1 MARERRSGVGWF
13 GSALREFRAAANLT
27 QEELADRSGL
37 SVHAVGMLERGVRRS
52 PRPATVELL
61 ANALRLDASQRNL
74 LVAAARAGADATST
88 ADRETAAP
96 PPPTAYFVGREAE
109 LGEIDGALRR
119 SGHVTVYGLG
129 GVGKTQLAARFAHD
143 NGAHYP
149 DGVYWIRADQES
161 SVADGLAG
169 LAWRLNLPARVAP
182 QRERRVEAV
191 LRWLTDHPRWLLVL
205 DNLEP
210 AGAGNQWLPPALPGH
225 ILTTSRTPLPPP
237 HLGLESFPPP
247 IASRYL
253 LERTGQA
260 DTEAAASV
268 AEALGRLPLALA
280 QAAAYVD
287 QTGRDLRSY
296 GPLLR
301 RHLVALMAEGR
312 PDDYPRSV
320 VSTLSLSLRRL
331 EDERPAAV
339 ALLRACAFLAGDDI
353 PLPILQAGADQMPAP
368 LRDSLRDEIDTD
380 RTVAALRR
388 YSLAERI
395 GDALRVHPVVQAIVR
410 DSLPGEERVSWL
422 AAAVRL
428 LAQNF
433 PDEVD
438 ERPQLWDR
446 CARLVPHA
454 RVIEEL
460 ATDIPVEPVAFASC
474 WNGVGVYLWAQGEY
488 DRAGEFHERAAKT
501 AKDALGPGDPL
512 TVRCVQS
519 LGVLR
524 WYRGELA
531 EARALLESQVGVL
544 ARRPA
549 PAPGPDPED
558 GLLAMVLHNLA
569 SVVQAQG
576 ELAAARPLY
585 QRALDLRLRVL
596 GPEHPYTAYTLN
608 NLGTLLRDQ
617 GDFAAAR
624 PVLEQA
630 LRIREKTLGP
640 EHPETAHSLS
650 NLGLLL
656 LRQGDLETAEPILA
670 RALTIREKVLGK
682 DHDRT
687 ARGRYL
693 LGLARWRAGD
703 HEKGRQLIRRAATD
717 LRRRLGAEH
726 RWTAQA
732 DHALADLK
740 AGRDPQL

>member
-1 MARERRSGVGWF
+1 MARELRSGVGWF

-74 LVAAARAGADATST
+74 MVAAARAGADATST
-88 ADRETAAP
+88 SDRETATP
-96 PPPTAYFVGREAE
+96 PRPTAYFVGREAE
-109 LGEIDGALRR
+109 LREIGGALRR

-143 NGAHYP
+143 NGARYP

-161 SVADGLAG
+161 SLVGGLAG

-205 DNLEP
+205 DNVEP
-210 AGAGNQWLPPALPGH
+210 AEAGNQWLPPALPGH

-301 RHLVALMAEGR
+301 RHLVALMAEGQ

-320 VSTLSLSLRRL
+320 VSTLSLSLRHL

-368 LRDSLRDEIDTD
+368 LRDSLHDEIDTD

-388 YSLAERI
+388 YSLAERA

-410 DSLPGEERVSWL
+410 DALPGDARVSWL

-433 PDEVD
+433 PYVVD

-446 CARLVPHA
+446 CARLLPHV

-460 ATDIPVEPVAFASC
+460 ATDTPVEPVAFASC
-474 WNGVGVYLWAQGEY
+474 WNGIGIYLWAQGEY
-488 DRAGEFHERAAKT
+488 DRSAAVLERAAKT
-501 AKDALGPGDPL
+501 AKDALGAGDSL
-512 TVRCVQS
+512 TVRCVQGI
-519 LGVLR
+519 GVVR
-524 WYRGELA
+524 WYQGDLP
-531 EARALLESQVGVL
+531 EARALLESQVDALV
-544 ARRPA
+544 RHPV
-549 PAPGPDPED
+549 PDEE
-558 GLLAMVLHNLA
+558 LLAMVLHNLA

-585 QRALDLRLRVL
+585 QRALDLRQRVL

-617 GDFAAAR
+617 EDFAAAR
-624 PVLEQA
+624 PLLEQA

-656 LRQGDLETAEPILA
+656 LRQGDLENAEPVLA
-670 RALTIREKVLGK
+670 RALTIRETVLGK
-682 DHDRT
+682 AHDRT

-693 LGLARWRAGD
+693 LGLARWHAGD
-703 HEKGRQLIRRAATD
+703 HEQARQLIRRAATD

-726 RWTAQA
+726 RWTKQA
-732 DHALADLK
+732 ERALADLK
-740 AGRDPQL
+740 AGHEPQL